1 MVDGDVL
8 VVDDEPQILLLIS
21 RFLQR
26 SGYKVETAENGMLAL
41 ERLSERPFALILS
54 DLKMPHMD
62 GVRLLQEVRER
73 HPDTLFILM
82 TGFATLDSAVSV
94 LRHGAYDYL
103 TKPLDLDDLR
113 STVRRAL
120 EHHALL
126 LQNKRLMEFL
136 QEKNVVLE
144 FLHREEQHK
153 SRQLNQV
160 NAIAR
165 QISTVLDVE
174 QLVSLV
180 VDLIKPAFDFT
191 SLSFGLIEEETLLFR
206 RGRLDGKRE
215 RVQES
220 VLWRLTDGGH
230 RAFVHPSIRAMS
242 HSHEEEPLPESLE
255 EEDAAHELIFPLRAG
270 EKTVGFWVA
279 DWSEDAQYRDENLA
293 YLESLAAQTVVM
305 LQNARLYALARQADE
320 MAFLNEVARA
330 ANQRLDLEETI
341 RSVLSCVQ
349 ATFNAPLVEI
359 CLLNEQGKIQSVF
372 TLVQDAFERSSMSLL
387 GNGFVRRV
395 KEDPLIFRESME
407 IGQVRSS
414 ETEPLGLRSRLGV
427 SLQLGERQIGVLGL
441 GSVDPGTYGPEDGRL
456 LQVVGG
462 QAATAIENARLF
474 QEVESGRQVILQSRD
489 TLQTLF
495 DGILEGIYIVDRDK
509 ETLAINR
516 TQAGWA
522 RSELADLV
530 GQSAQLAFPTSECS
544 LALIEET
551 FESGRPVSRTE
562 RQRMEDGRWTEWE
575 IHTYPIASPDLSQ
588 RSGSA
593 LADSLNGDQ
602 DRTTD
607 SAEVPQEAEKA
618 SRVDRVVVVVRD
630 VTEQRWLEASLI
642 QSEKLAA
649 VGRLAAGV
657 AHEINNPMT
666 VISANIQILRE
677 EIPSD
682 HAYYGS
688 IELINRA
695 SERTSKIVRN
705 LLDFSRA
712 EQFEFVPTDLNRSLR
727 DAISLVESQILKSN
741 IQVVTALDPALPP
754 IWASPDHLHVVWLN
768 LLLNA
773 RDAIEEAEREGWIRV
788 TSRRRRE
795 RAVVQ
800 ISDNGM
806 GIPSHVLGRI
816 YDPFFTTKPPG
827 KGTGLGLFTCYR
839 TVIRHG
845 GEISVDSRVGMGTTF
860 DISLPVR
867 QERLSD
873 E

>member
-1 MVDGDVL
+1 MVDGGIL
-8 VVDDEPQILLLIS
+8 VVDDEPQILSLIS

-26 SGYKVETAENGMLAL
+26 SGYKVETAESGIAAL
-41 ERLSERPFALILS
+41 ERLKARPFALILS

-62 GVRLLQEVRER
+62 GVRFLQEVRE
-73 HPDTLFILM
+73 HYPDTLFIMM
-82 TGFATLDSAVSV
+82 TGFATIDSAVLV
-94 LRHGAYDYL
+94 LRYGAYVYL

-120 EHHALL
+120 EHHALV

-144 FLHREEQHK
+144 FLHREEQRR
-153 SRQLNQV
+153 SSQLNRV

-165 QISTVLDVE
+165 QISAVLDVE
-174 QLVSLV
+174 KLVTLV
-180 VDLIKPAFDFT
+180 IDLVKPAFDFA
-191 SLSFGLIEEETLLFR
+191 SMSFGLVEGVILTFKG
-206 RGRLDGKRE
+206 GRLEGKRE
-215 RVQES
+215 RVQECIF
-220 VLWRLTDGGH
+220 WQLTDGG
-230 RAFVHPSIRAMS
+230 RKPFVHPSVRSIG
-242 HSHEEEPLPESLE
+242 HSHTEESLPESLE
-255 EEDAAHELIFPLRAG
+255 GDQVSYDLIFPLRAG
-270 EKTVGFWVA
+270 EQTRGFWVA
-279 DWSEDAQYRDENLA
+279 DWKEDAQFRDENLP

-320 MAFLNEVARA
+320 MAFLNAVARA
-330 ANQRLDLEETI
+330 ANQSLNLEEAI
-341 RSVLSCVQ
+341 RSVLLCVRT
-349 ATFNAPLVEI
+349 TFNASLAEV
-359 CLLNEQGKIQSVF
+359 CLLNDRREIQSVF
-372 TLVQDAFERSSMSLL
+372 SLVQGTFKRSSVSLL
-387 GNGFVRRV
+387 GSGFVHQV
-395 KEDPLIFRESME
+395 EEAPLIVREPME
-407 IGQVRSS
+407 TGQTRSS
-414 ETEPLGLRSRLGV
+414 GTGPTILRSLLGV
-427 SLQLGERQIGVLGL
+427 PLQLGEQQIGVLGL
-441 GSVDPGTYGPEDGRL
+441 ESAGPDAYDTEDGRL

-462 QAATAIENARLF
+462 QVATAIENARLF
-474 QEVESGRQVILQSRD
+474 KEVESGRQVILQSRN

-495 DGILEGIYIVDRDK
+495 DGILEGIYIVDHDK
-509 ETLAINR
+509 KILAINR

-522 RSELADLV
+522 RCGFADLV
-530 GQSAQLAFPTSECS
+530 GQPARLAFPTSRCS

-551 FESGRPVSRTE
+551 FESGKLASRTE
-562 RQRMEDGRWTEWE
+562 QQRMEDGRWTEWE
-575 IHTYPIASPDLSQ
+575 IHTYPVASP
-588 RSGSA
+588 GA
-593 LADSLNGDQ
+593 AQ
-602 DRTTD
+602 DRSTNKPG
-607 SAEVPQEAEKA
+607 AFQEAGRQP
-618 SRVDRVVVVVRD
+618 RVDRVVVVVRD
-630 VTEQRWLEASLI
+630 VTEQRWLEASLV

-682 HAYYGS
+682 HPYFGS

-712 EQFEFVPTDLNRSLR
+712 EQFEYVLTDLNRSLY
-727 DAISLVESQILKSN
+727 DAISLVEPQIRKSN
-741 IQVVTALDPALPP
+741 IHITTELDSALPP

-788 TSRRRRE
+788 TSRRRGDWV
-795 RAVVQ
+795 VVQ
-800 ISDNGM
+800 VSDNGV
-806 GIPSHVLGRI
+806 GIPSPVINRV

-839 TVIRHG
+839 AVVRHG
-845 GEISVDSRVGMGTTF
+845 GEINVDSEVGIGTTF
-860 DISLPVR
+860 DVSLPIR
-867 QERLSD
+867 QEPLSD

>member
-1 MVDGDVL
+1 MVNGDVL

-41 ERLSERPFALILS
+41 ERLSEQPFALILS

-174 QLVSLV
+174 QLVSMV
-180 VDLIKPAFDFT
+180 VDLVKPAFDFA
-191 SLSFGLIEEETLLFR
+191 SLSFGLIEEETLLFGG
-206 RGRLDGKRE
+206 GRLDGKRE
-215 RVQES
+215 RVRGS
-220 VLWRLTDGGH
+220 VFWRLTDGG
-230 RAFVHPSIRAMS
+230 RKAFVHPAIRAMA
-242 HSHEEEPLPESLE
+242 HSHAEEPLPESLE
-255 EEDAAHELIFPLRAG
+255 GEAAAYELIFPLRAG
-270 EKTVGFWVA
+270 ERTVGFWVA

-320 MAFLNEVARA
+320 MSFLNEVARA

-349 ATFNAPLVEI
+349 ATFNTSLAEI
-359 CLLNEQGKIQSVF
+359 CLLDEQGKIQSVY
-372 TLVQDAFERSSMSLL
+372 TLVQDAFERSSTSLL

-395 KEDPLIFRESME
+395 KEDPLILRESME

-414 ETEPLGLRSRLGV
+414 ATEPLSLRSRLGV

-441 GSVDPGTYGPEDGRL
+441 GSADPGAYGTEDGRL

-522 RSELADLV
+522 RRELADLV

-562 RQRMEDGRWTEWE
+562 RQRTEDGRWTEWE
-575 IHTYPIASPDLSQ
+575 IHTYPIASPNLSQ

-593 LADSLNGDQ
+593 PAGSPDGAQ
-602 DRTTD
+602 DR
-607 SAEVPQEAEKA
+607 SREVLQEAEEP
-618 SRVDRVVVVVRD
+618 SHVDRVVVVVRD

-666 VISANIQILRE
+666 VISANVQILRE

-682 HAYYGS
+682 HSYYGS

-773 RDAIEEAEREGWIRV
+773 RDAIEEAAREGWIRV

-795 RAVVQ
+795 WVIVQ

-839 TVIRHG
+839 TVVRHG

-867 QERLSD
+867 QERASD